1 MAKKKLK
8 KKELI
13 KNDWFILIIPVV
25 IIVVLIAA
33 VFGVKYFYKPK
44 EKIQTINFNGFIFT
58 NESGIWKT
66 QMQMQDK
73 LYDLMFKYNPYDVE
87 NITINYRLNKFSE
100 LTAERRYMYITF
112 DPEDDNLAYIAL
124 AAADLTR
131 ALTRVYGIKPVAA
144 CTKNITDACS
154 DVPIKTCETTSMP
167 VIYIDDN
174 PIQNIT
180 YKANCLTIQGEKD
193 DLLKAVQ
200 RVLFDWYKIMPD
212 E

>member
-1 MAKKKLK
+1 MAKKTKK

-13 KNDWFILIIPVV
+13 KNDWVIIVIPVIIILII
-25 IIVVLIAA
+25 IGAVLGI
-33 VFGVKYFYKPK
+33 KYIYKPK
-44 EKIQTINFNGFIFT
+44 EKIQTVEFNGFTFV
-58 NESGIWKT
+58 NDSNIWKT
-66 QMQMQDK
+66 QIQMQNK
-73 LYDLMFKYNPYDVE
+73 VYNLMFKYNPYDVE
-87 NITINYRLNKFSE
+87 DIKINYHFNWFTK

-112 DPEDDNLAYIAL
+112 DPEDKNMAYIAL

-131 ALTRVYGIKPVAA
+131 ALTRVYGIKPVAT
-144 CTKNITDACS
+144 CTKNITDACAK
-154 DVPIKTCETTSMP
+154 VPIKTCKTTSMP

-174 PIQNIT
+174 PIQSIT
-180 YKANCLTIQGEKD
+180 YRDNCLTIQGEKD